1 MKYFGEGFKNIINK
15 IPFVRIIA
23 RRIYVALLKK
33 YFPGSEKY
41 WVERYRKGGNSGA
54 GSYNRLAEFKAEFLN
69 NFVKEKNIKSVIEFG
84 CGDGNQLRLAI
95 YPQYVGF
102 DISPIALSICRD
114 IFQND
119 STKSFKLMS
128 DYNNELSEL
137 TLSLDVIYHLVEDE
151 VFRSYMRR
159 LFESSSRFVIIYSSN
174 TDEQDEIQVP
184 HVKHR
189 EFTRWLKENIQ
200 GWKLMSSV
208 PNIYPYTGDIKEGSL
223 ADFYIYEKV

>member
-1 MKYFGEGFKNIINK
+1 MKYFGESFKNIINK
-15 IPFVRIIA
+15 IPFIRILA
-23 RRIYVALLKK
+23 SRIYVALLKK
-33 YFPGSEKY
+33 HFPGSEKY

-54 GSYNRLAEFKAEFLN
+54 GSYNRLAKFKAEFLN

-128 DYNNELSEL
+128 YYNNEISEL
-137 TLSLDVIYHLVEDE
+137 TLSLDVIYHLVEGE
-151 VFRSYMRR
+151 VFGSYMRR

-174 TDEQDEIQVP
+174 MDEQDKIQAP
-184 HVKHR
+184 YVKHR
-189 EFTRWLKENIQ
+189 EFTRWLKENIP
-200 GWKLMSSV
+200 GWKLMSHV
-208 PNIYPYTGDIKEGSL
+208 PNIYPYTGNIKEGSL